1 MQRTNAIR
9 TRGFTLAE
17 MLLAMALG
25 LIVLAAAVQLFTR
38 ALDATFLVTQRAEMQ
53 QNGRASVGLISQD
66 ISLAGAGLPTSG
78 VQLPTGTVTK
88 PIYGCSATA
97 CYVSGINPAGIAFP
111 LNHLYGVI
119 PGYQMG
125 MPSSAG
131 GNPTDVITI
140 TYTDNTFAL
149 DQYTVTAFPVGG
161 GSITMSLPP
170 AGVPALADPAV
181 GIKLGDLLLIQ
192 NDRGAAIGEVTG
204 LAGNLISFANSDPL
218 QINQSTATSGNVKA
232 ISQNV
237 DSFGVVTPL
246 TATQIAA
253 TKVIRILV
261 ITYYLN
267 VPPGPDGIRY
277 TADDFPPQLMRQ
289 VNGRKPAPVAQ
300 NIADLQFSYDI
311 FDDAT
316 AAETSNLRDAG
327 MGVGKNLNQIRKVN
341 IVSMTARSQLHGS
354 KGFQGLDL
362 ATSVTVRNM
371 SFRDRYK

>member
-25 LIVLAAAVQLFTR
+25 LIVLGAAVQLFTR
-38 ALDATFLVTQRAEMQ
+38 ALDATFVVTQRAEMQ
-53 QNGRASVGLISQD
+53 QNGRASVGLIAQD

-78 VQLPTGTVTK
+78 VQLPTGTVTS
-88 PIYGCSATA
+88 PIYGCGATA
-97 CYVSGINPAGIAFP
+97 CYVSGVNPAGIAYP
-111 LNHLYGVI
+111 NKHLYGVI

-125 MPSSAG
+125 MPTSAG
-131 GNPTDVITI
+131 GNPTDVITV

-181 GIKLGDLLLIQ
+181 GIKLGDLLMIQ

-204 LAGNLISFANSDPL
+204 LAGNDISFANSDPL

-232 ISQNV
+232 VSQNV

-246 TATQIAA
+246 TLTQVGA
-253 TKVIRILV
+253 TKVTRILV
-261 ITYYLN
+261 VTYYLN
-267 VPPGPDGIRY
+267 VPPGPDGLRY

-289 VNGRKPAPVAQ
+289 LNGQKAAPVAQ
-300 NIADLQFSYDI
+300 GIADLQFSYDI

-327 MGVGKNLNQIRKVN
+327 IGVGKNLNQIRKVN
-341 IVSMTARSQLHGS
+341 IVSMTARSQLHGA